1 MRKKDAV
8 NSGFI
13 GINTGDIKNCYS
25 EMKTKSKIDTSAFCY
40 RNEGEIENC
49 WSRYICQKENSKE
62 FCKDNLGTIQSCFYI
77 SNSESNN
84 EKVAEESDIQVG
96 KDNSF
101 SVIGL
106 TENEL
111 RESVLENAG
120 WDLEK
125 TWTVSSGKALFKNRN
140 FKVINNSKDDFQPIE
155 NAEDL
160 FEFVNGVNEGKE
172 EYINGKFILKKDLN
186 LKGASWKPIGT
197 TDLNGFRGIFDGD
210 GHRIKNFVVK
220 DKKLEYG
227 GFFGHID
234 GGTVINLVIDGI
246 IKAGRYRGSFAAV
259 NNEGTIKACAVGTNI
274 LLKSNC
280 AGFVWENSGTIESC
294 LVVGKSKKDVLI
306 PLPYVGLI
314 SAGLILSA
322 VLGWTIYNKTQETK
336 LDYYPPVGVASDI
349 QKVDDLTPATGENKT
364 TISYSGY
371 IEAEHG
377 TGTASFNYKN
387 PGSSNHHVVVN
398 LQITDAVLMD
408 KVGKTGRTQE
418 EQEKLDALNYDK
430 TRMRVTVGKTGAVPP
445 GYAISTIELN
455 ALPDGTVLPAG
466 EYDAVIYMDLY
477 DINTNEKAAMQT
489 QAPIKL
495 LIKN

>member
-1 MRKKDAV
+1 MKKKDAV

-13 GINTGDIKNCYS
+13 GINTGEIRNCYS
-25 EMKTKSKIDTSAFCY
+25 DMETKSKIDTSAFCY
-40 RNEGEIENC
+40 RNEGKIENC
-49 WSRYICQKENSKE
+49 WSRYICQKEYSKE

-84 EKVAEESDIQVG
+84 EKVSEESDIQVG
-96 KDNSF
+96 EDNSF

-106 TENEL
+106 TEDEL
-111 RESVLENAG
+111 RESILENAG

-125 TWTVSSGKALFKNRN
+125 IWTVSSGKALFKNKN
-140 FKVINNSKDDFQPIE
+140 FKVINDSKDDFQPIE
-155 NAEDL
+155 SAEDL

-172 EYINGKFILKKDLN
+172 EYINGKFIITNNID
-186 LKGASWKPIGT
+186 LKGAYWKPIGQT
-197 TDLNGFRGIFDGD
+197 GLNGFRGILDGD
-210 GHRIKNFVVK
+210 GHSVKNFVVK
-220 DKKLEYG
+220 DKSLEYG
-227 GFFGHID
+227 GFFGYID

-246 IKAGRYRGSFAAV
+246 IKAGKYRGSFVAV
-259 NNEGTIKACAVGTNI
+259 NNKGTIKACAVGTNI
-274 LLKSNC
+274 IIENNC
-280 AGFVWENSGTIESC
+280 AGFAWENSGTIESC
-294 LVVGKSKKDVLI
+294 LVVGKAKKNNLI
-306 PLPYVGLI
+306 PFPYVYLI
-314 SAGLILSA
+314 AIGLILLA
-322 VLGWTIYNKTQETK
+322 ILGWTIYNKTQETK

-371 IEAEHG
+371 IEAESG

-418 EQEKLDALNYDK
+418 EQEKLDALDYDK
-430 TRMRVTVGKTGAVPP
+430 TRMRVTVGKTGAIPP
-445 GYAISTIELN
+445 GYAVSTIELN

-466 EYDAVIYMDLY
+466 EYDAIIYMDLY